1 MKSFGWK
8 YDESLN
14 GHYVDK
20 KVDRETVENKALQ
33 TLLNITTGEAWTST
47 GGVKHIPVMFNDEP
61 VGNLWEEAN
70 LNELKIGTYWAGQF
84 GIKTEL
90 VKDNDV
96 IGMLWLP
103 QE

>member
-1 MKSFGWK
+1 MKSFGWR
-8 YDESLN
+8 YDESSN
-14 GHYVDK
+14 GYYTDK

-33 TLLNITTGEAWTST
+33 TLLNVTTGEAWTSP
-47 GGVKHIPVMFNDEP
+47 GGVKHIPIMLNDEP
-61 VGNLWEEAN
+61 VGNLWENAN
-70 LNELKIGTYWAGQF
+70 ISELNIGTYWAGQF

-103 QE
+103 LE